1 MKTLYVLRHGQAA
14 PETDAI
20 SDFERELTK
29 HGRAEV
35 RRAAEHLLERRVL
48 PTLILS
54 SSATRA
60 RQTAELCVA
69 AWPAGIQLIKLED
82 LYLAGPARYRAALAA
97 RGQDHAKAMVV
108 GHNPGLEA
116 LVDELTQRSEHL
128 PTAGLVE
135 IELRVPFWSDLSEA
149 ARGSGRFVSAFRG

>member
-14 PETDAI
+14 RETDAI
-20 SDFERELTK
+20 TDFERELTK
-29 HGRAEV
+29 HGQAEV
-35 RRAAEHLLERRVL
+35 RRVAEHLLERGDL
-48 PTLILS
+48 PTLVLS

-69 AWPAGIQLIKLED
+69 AWPPSTQLIKLED
-82 LYLAGPARYRAALAA
+82 LYLAGPASYLAALMA

-116 LVDELTQRSEHL
+116 LVAVLAQRSEHL

-135 IELRVPFWSDLSEA
+135 IELGVLAWSELSA
-149 ARGSGRFVSAFRG
+149 AVRGVGHFVSAFRG

>member
-29 HGRAEV
+29 HGRAQV
-35 RRAAEHLLERRVL
+35 RRAAEHLLKRGDL

-60 RQTAELCVA
+60 RQTAELCVGT
-69 AWPAGIQLIKLED
+69 WPPGTELIKLED
-82 LYLAGPARYRAALAA
+82 LYLAGPERYLAALA
-97 RGQDHAKAMVV
+97 RSQDHAKAMVV

-116 LVDELTQRSEHL
+116 LVFALTERSEHL

-135 IELRVPFWSDLSEA
+135 IELGVRAWSEVSAA
-149 ARGSGRFVSAFRG
+149 ARGIGEFVSVFRG

>member
-20 SDFERELTK
+20 TDFQRELTK

-35 RRAAEHLLERRVL
+35 RRAAEHLLERGDL

-54 SSATRA
+54 SSAARA
-60 RQTAELCVA
+60 RQTAELCVGT
-69 AWPAGIQLIKLED
+69 WPRGIELIKLED
-82 LYLAGPARYRAALAA
+82 LYLAGPASYLAALQA

-116 LVDELTQRSEHL
+116 LVYTLTERSEHL

-135 IELRVPFWSDLSEA
+135 IELRVLGWSQLSAA
-149 ARGSGRFVSAFRG
+149 ARRSGQFVSAFRG

>member
-14 PETDAI
+14 PETD
-20 SDFERELTK
+20 SSTDFERELTK
-29 HGRAEV
+29 HGQAEV
-35 RRAAEHLLERRVL
+35 RRAADHLRKRGEL
-48 PTLILS
+48 PTLVLS

-60 RQTAELCVA
+60 SQSAELCVG
-69 AWPAGIQLIKLED
+69 AWPAGVELIESED
-82 LYLAGPARYRAALAA
+82 LYLAAPTSYLLALAE

-116 LVDELTQRSEHL
+116 LVYLLTERSEHL

-135 IELRVPFWSDLSEA
+135 IELDVRAWSEVSTP
-149 ARGSGRFVSAFRG
+149 ARGLGRFRSVFRG

>member
-20 SDFERELTK
+20 TDFERELTK
-29 HGRAEV
+29 RGQAEV
-35 RRAAEHLLERRVL
+35 RRAAEHLRERGEL

-60 RQTAELCVA
+60 RQTAELCMGV
-69 AWPAGIQLIKLED
+69 WSPGTELIKLED
-82 LYLAGPARYRAALAA
+82 LYLAGPSRYLAALVA

-116 LVDELTQRSEHL
+116 LVFALTERSEHL
-128 PTAGLVE
+128 PTAGLVQ
-135 IELRVPFWSDLSEA
+135 IELEVRAWSEVSTA
-149 ARGSGRFVSAFRG
+149 ARGSGQFVSAFRG